1 MELRGKSINYQ
12 FGSGSE
18 FIFMFQNYTRKDSNL
33 FTVKMYS
40 LIILEAKKFEIS
52 IIGPKSR
59 SQQGQTS
66 FGGSRGESKLLAKV
80 HLVKAMVFPVV
91 IYGCET

>member
-40 LIILEAKKFEIS
+40 LIIFSLLNWVKFL
-52 IIGPKSR
+52 KSYD
-59 SQQGQTS
+59 
-66 FGGSRGESKLLAKV
+66 
-80 HLVKAMVFPVV
+80 
-91 IYGCET
+91 IYI